1 MLLQKSF
8 LLTMVGVC
16 ITVSGVQSL
25 SHSPWNIIQ
34 EGKKYTLST
43 FFSLFFSTRY
53 DTKPDKS
60 WWRKKTCLKASH
72 LKVKFMWC
80 ESLIRVL
87 SRFFDQVGHEIH
99 LVEISIFSLNN
110 VTVRLAKI
118 MKVSSN
124 ISKVIFQCWKLV
136 NFWNTLFSKIG
147 PNFGRS
153 DGDIM

>member
-1 MLLQKSF
+1 
-8 LLTMVGVC
+8 MVGVC

-80 ESLIRVL
+80 ESLI
-87 SRFFDQVGHEIH
+87 FH
-99 LVEISIFSLNN
+99 LLELTMGSSPFSKGFLIFMHHCTTRSTSYQWRSFITS
-110 VTVRLAKI
+110 V
-118 MKVSSN
+118 
-124 ISKVIFQCWKLV
+124 KVIHISQVLRELFWKKHGPSI
-136 NFWNTLFSKIG
+136 NTKG
-147 PNFGRS
+147 
-153 DGDIM
+153 